1 MAIDELD
8 ARLIDLL
15 TTEPRLGVFELSRRL
30 GVARGTAQARLDRLL
45 KNGVIKDFAPTI
57 DPAGLGY
64 PVMAFI
70 TAEISQGERDLQ
82 VIEHLAGIP
91 EVLEAHTI
99 TGPGDL
105 LLRVVATSNS
115 DLQRVIDQV
124 VSDTRVTRT
133 STVIVLDSQIP
144 ARALPL
150 VWAATSSE

>member
-15 TTEPRLGVFELSRRL
+15 TSEPRLGVYELSRRL

-45 KNGVIKDFAPTI
+45 ASGVIKDFAPTI
-57 DPAGLGY
+57 DPMGLGY

-70 TAEISQGERDLQ
+70 TAEISQGERDQ
-82 VIEHLAGIP
+82 KVIEHLAQIP
-91 EVLEAHTI
+91 EVLEAHSI

-105 LLRVVATSNS
+105 LLRVVATSNK

-124 VSDTRVTRT
+124 VGDTRVTRT
-133 STVIVLDSQIP
+133 ATVIVLDSQIT

-150 VWAATSSE
+150 VRAAVDRG